1 MSVTLLT
8 FLVTIARCAPRITR
22 NRVNLSFFSS
32 VFMIV
37 VFVEELRAPRWAP
50 YNNRIRN
57 SVKLVYFVGITH
69 TSIHSIEKNIETLK
83 AKSGY
88 YYKKTHVIKPVKQE
102 YFEQNAVS
110 NVTD

>member
-69 TSIHSIEKNIETLK
+69 TSIHSIEKTLK
-83 AKSGY
+83 LLKRNQDIIT
-88 YYKKTHVIKPVKQE
+88 KKRT
-102 YFEQNAVS
+102 
-110 NVTD
+110 

>member
-8 FLVTIARCAPRITR
+8 FLVTITRCATRIAR
-22 NRVNLSFFSS
+22 NRVNLFFSS
-32 VFMIV
+32 SDFKIV

-69 TSIHSIEKNIETLK
+69 ASIMKLK
-83 AKSGY
+83 L
-88 YYKKTHVIKPVKQE
+88 
-102 YFEQNAVS
+102 
-110 NVTD
+110 